1 MVLVLENIV
10 PLSPVIYLSV
20 NAPKP
25 CVIVPSRQSKLS
37 LINFPSFPLSQ
48 LPVGVT
54 SSATPL

>member
-1 MVLVLENIV
+1 LENIV